1 MPETANPT
9 TLTLDVPDISCGH
22 CKESIE
28 AAVADL
34 DGVASVEVTIDTRT
48 VEVAFDPTTATRAR
62 IVDAIEAQGYA
73 VAT

>member
-1 MPETANPT
+1 MPEANPT

-28 AAVADL
+28 GAVSGL
-34 DGVASVEVTIDTRT
+34 DGVTSVEVTIDTRT
-48 VEVAFDPTTATRAR
+48 VDVAFDATATTRTR
-62 IVDAIEAQGYA
+62 IIDAIEAQGYA